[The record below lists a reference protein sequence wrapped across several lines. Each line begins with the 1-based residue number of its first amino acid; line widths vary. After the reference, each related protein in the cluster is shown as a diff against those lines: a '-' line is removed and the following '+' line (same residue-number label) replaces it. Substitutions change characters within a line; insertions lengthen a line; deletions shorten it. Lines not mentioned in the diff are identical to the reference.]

1 MPGQQQKLGIA
12 VKGLLINFSKKLI
25 LTTFR
30 FFAIS
35 EFKPI
40 SNVLRMLLTLLNKF
54 LIRKI

>member
-1 MPGQQQKLGIA
+1 MRGQQQKLGIA
-12 VKGLLINFSKKLI
+12 VKGLLINLFEKLI
-25 LTTFR
+25 LTTFP